1 VSFVVAV
8 KDCGDRHRPTGQQIG
23 VPGRR
28 VEDVNSTR
36 VLARGRPHHT
46 GGTVYDIASALRRR
60 AMAERLEGLQRARQG
75 SVEPTTDRAPRP
87 RHASEPHTS
96 TAPAAPTPDL
106 QVPDVVA
113 DDVVVHDALADD
125 VVADDAP
132 ADEVVADPPTPD
144 LQAAGERAAESRSE
158 DLPSELLF
166 EPAAEESAGTAAT
179 TIADLLRSGGS
190 GLFFDRT
197 QPRP

>member
-1 VSFVVAV
+1 MSFVVAV

-113 DDVVVHDALADD
+113 DE
-125 VVADDAP
+125 AP